1 MQIDDESGV
10 QAHVALLALFAYGAY
25 LVKNVWGATPAF
37 APVAVFVLA
46 SVDMAVNRRK
56 YSIERG
62 EPDELEETADAD
74 NLVQVESVQEEDVDQ
89 FYDADEPFETR
100 PILEL
105 VEPHASPAAV
115 AAAAV
120 VPAAVATTGLKVADY
135 ADLIE
140 C

>member
-56 YSIERG
+56 YSVERV
-62 EPDELEETADAD
+62 ESEEAEETKLA
-74 NLVQVESVQEEDVDQ
+74 QEESVQEEEVDQ
-89 FYDADEPFETR
+89 FYDANEPIETR
-100 PILEL
+100 PMMQ
-105 VEPHASPAAV
+105 EPVQPHEPAAAAM

-135 ADLIE
+135 ADLI
-140 C
+140 